1 MEESMIGFFTRRL
14 LWGILIIF
22 LFVSLMFFLIKIIVP
37 QDFVTQFTLL
47 LSPSEREA
55 MREELGLNLPLWK
68 QYLLWL
74 EQFFTGGLGRSFYG
88 YEVFEMIKITL
99 PLTVLVFFIGAGL
112 AFMIGIRLGKFI
124 AWRGPGFLTSTTTLT
139 GIAFYTAF
147 PPLLAWLLTL
157 IFAKRLNLFRSVVG
171 TRVWSNLDGAMWEE
185 TTLTAQSVSWY
196 IVLSFMAALM
206 LVYFVGYLIHRSTQ
220 RKIPFLISAGLFLLL
235 TFAIWQIFGF
245 RANAIDML
253 NRAALPI
260 IAFTLLSFGET
271 MLIMRTTM
279 TDTLKEEYVKFARAK
294 GIPDS
299 SVRDK
304 HAARNAIMPV
314 VSRVV
319 ISIPFLLTGVV
330 IIEDALGFPG
340 IGTLLWDS
348 LYQQDMPVV
357 MVILLLVGLL
367 AVFARIALDIFYAY
381 IDPRIR
387 FSASE
392 AGEYG
397 E

>member
-1 MEESMIGFFTRRL
+1 MIGFLTRKL

-22 LFVSLMFFLIKIIVP
+22 LFISLMFFLIKIIVP
-37 QDFVTQFTLL
+37 HDFVTQFTLL
-47 LSPSEREA
+47 LSPTEREA
-55 MREELGLNLPLWK
+55 LREELGLNLPLWQ

-74 EQFFTGGLGRSFYG
+74 EQFFTGSLGRSFYG
-88 YEVFEMIKITL
+88 YEVFEMIKATL

-112 AFMIGIRLGKFI
+112 AFMIGIWLGKFT
-124 AWRGPGFLTSTTTLT
+124 AWRGPGFFTSTTTLT

-147 PPLLAWLLTL
+147 PPLLAWVLTL
-157 IFAKRLNLFRSVVG
+157 VFAKRLNMFRSVVG
-171 TRVWSNLDGAMWEE
+171 TRTWANLDGEMWKE

-196 IVLSFMAALM
+196 IVLSFLVALC
-206 LVYFVGYLIHRSTQ
+206 LVVLLGYLIRRFTL
-220 RKIPFLISAGLFLLL
+220 RKVPFVFSAALFLLFSIL
-235 TFAIWQIFGF
+235 IWQVFGF
-245 RANAIDML
+245 RPNALDIL

-260 IAFTLLSFGET
+260 IAFTLLAFGET

-294 GIPDS
+294 GIPDTT
-299 SVRDK
+299 VRDR

-330 IIEDALGFPG
+330 IIEDALSFPG
-340 IGTLLWDS
+340 VGTLLWDS

-367 AVFARIALDIFYAY
+367 AIFARIALDVFYAY

-387 FSASE
+387 FTTSQAK
-392 AGEYG
+392 EYT

>member
-1 MEESMIGFFTRRL
+1 MVGFFTRKL

-22 LFVSLMFFLIKIIVP
+22 LFVSMMFFLIKIIVP
-37 QDFVTQFTLL
+37 HDFVTQFTLL
-47 LSPSEREA
+47 LGPSEREA
-55 MREELGLNLPLWK
+55 LREELGLNLPLWQ
-68 QYLLWL
+68 QYFRWM
-74 EQFFTGGLGRSFYG
+74 EQFFTGRLGRSFYG
-88 YEVFEMIKITL
+88 YEVFEMIKTTL

-112 AFMIGIRLGKFI
+112 AFMIGIWLGKFT
-124 AWRGPGFLTSTTTLT
+124 AWRGPGLLTSTTTLT

-157 IFAKRLNLFRSVVG
+157 VFAKRLNMFRSVIG
-171 TRVWSNLDGAMWEE
+171 TRTWARLDGEMWEE

-196 IVLSFMAALM
+196 IVLSFLAALF
-206 LVYFVGYLIHRSTQ
+206 FVFLIGYLVRRFTQ
-220 RKIPFLISAGLFLLL
+220 RKIPFLFSAALFLLL
-235 TFAIWQIFGF
+235 TFTIWQVFEF
-245 RANAIDML
+245 RLNALDIL

-260 IAFTLLSFGET
+260 IAFTLLAFGET

-294 GIPDS
+294 GIPDAM
-299 SVRDK
+299 VRDR

-330 IIEDALGFPG
+330 IIEDAFGFPG
-340 IGTLLWDS
+340 VGTLLWDS

-357 MVILLLVGLL
+357 MVVLLLVGLL
-367 AVFARIALDIFYAY
+367 AILARIALDVFYAY

-387 FSASE
+387 YSVSDAR
-392 AGEYG
+392 EYT